1 MPHIFEK
8 TETLNYSWGMVTAAN
23 WIKYPNPI
31 TNHVLSVDIL
41 SREVDPET
49 GVLRTERLLCCK
61 QSAPAILRT
70 LGLPIPE
77 VAWFRE
83 VSELDPVSQE
93 YTART
98 VNLTMRN
105 LMIVKETCV
114 YKAVSELIDEGEKLV
129 KEKLEAVVEAA
140 PSPRG
145 FFDSFLNRPLFGGSA
160 SSTTTTP
167 IDTSASTSVEAS
179 HTHSSN
185 SGPSTI
191 SSHSAHGS
199 STSLPVSAT
208 PSSHVSDDT
217 SLFAR
222 FKNPFSSVATPA
234 SDLEGTNQS
243 TNPPQQQLTQFIQTA
258 EFHAQIGI
266 SSVRNLMEEAA
277 RNRFQMNAGKGLRAL
292 ESVIVRLLDE
302 SKEAVANV
310 DG

>member
-114 YKAVSELIDEGEKLV
+114 YKA
-129 KEKLEAVVEAA
+129 
-140 PSPRG
+140 
-145 FFDSFLNRPLFGGSA
+145 
-160 SSTTTTP
+160 
-167 IDTSASTSVEAS
+167 
-179 HTHSSN
+179 
-185 SGPSTI
+185 
-191 SSHSAHGS
+191 
-199 STSLPVSAT
+199 
-208 PSSHVSDDT
+208 
-217 SLFAR
+217 
-222 FKNPFSSVATPA
+222 
-234 SDLEGTNQS
+234 LEGTNQS

-302 SKEAVANV
+302 AKEAVADV

>member
-129 KEKLEAVVEAA
+129 KEKLEAVVDAA

-145 FFDSFLNRPLFGGSA
+145 FFDSFLNRPWFGGSA
-160 SSTTTTP
+160 SSSTTP
-167 IDTSASTSVEAS
+167 IDTSASTRVEAS

-191 SSHSAHGS
+191 SSHSTS
-199 STSLPVSAT
+199 SSSPAT
-208 PSSHVSDDT
+208 PSSQGSDGN

-222 FKNPFSSVATPA
+222 FKNPFSSVTAPP
-234 SDLEGTNQS
+234 SDREGTNQS

-277 RNRFQMNAGKGLRAL
+277 RKRFQMNAGNGLRAL

-302 SKEAVANV
+302 AKAEV